1 MRGQIYFTLVIKLSL
16 YGGKSMKGLSSKLGI
31 VFVLAVSTIV
41 AGCDNA
47 NVSYGVGFHT
57 GSYGWGN
64 SFSVGINNHHYRN
77 YPRYRGP

>member
-1 MRGQIYFTLVIKLSL
+1 MIDKTIKCVPR
-16 YGGKSMKGLSSKLGI
+16 KLGI
-31 VFVLAVSTIV
+31 VLVLAASVVI

-64 SFSVGINNHHYRN
+64 SFSVGISNHHYRN
-77 YPRYRGP
+77 YPRYRYRGP

>member
-1 MRGQIYFTLVIKLSL
+1 MVDRFKIALTLATLL
-16 YGGKSMKGLSSKLGI
+16 LL
-31 VFVLAVSTIV
+31 

-64 SFSVGINNHHYRN
+64 SFSVGISDHHYRN
-77 YPRYRGP
+77 YRRYRGP

>member
-1 MRGQIYFTLVIKLSL
+1 MMDKT
-16 YGGKSMKGLSSKLGI
+16 MKGMRRRLGV
-31 VFVLAVSTIV
+31 VFVLAVSAIV

-64 SFSVGINNHHYRN
+64 SFSVGISNHYYRN
-77 YPRYRGP
+77 YPRYRYRGP

>member
-1 MRGQIYFTLVIKLSL
+1 MIRDIRRCDRMKRPGSPGRIRLILVLGAAALS
-16 YGGKSMKGLSSKLGI
+16 
-31 VFVLAVSTIV
+31 

-64 SFSVGINNHHYRN
+64 SFSVGISNHHYRG
-77 YPRYRGP
+77 YAGARPIRRGP

>member
-1 MRGQIYFTLVIKLSL
+1 MVHLLKEIRCKLNFTIILIAALSL
-16 YGGKSMKGLSSKLGI
+16 
-31 VFVLAVSTIV
+31 

-64 SFSVGINNHHYRN
+64 SFSVGISNHHYRN
-77 YPRYRGP
+77 YPRYRYRGP

>member
-1 MRGQIYFTLVIKLSL
+1 MMTHYCTKTSRYFRWSAILAASL
-16 YGGKSMKGLSSKLGI
+16 LL
-31 VFVLAVSTIV
+31 

-64 SFSVGINNHHYRN
+64 SFSVGITNHHYRR
-77 YPRYRGP
+77 YPGYRGP

>member
-1 MRGQIYFTLVIKLSL
+1 MDASKSRTYRVLAIVFTLVV
-16 YGGKSMKGLSSKLGI
+16 SMTL
-31 VFVLAVSTIV
+31 

-64 SFSVGINNHHYRN
+64 SFSVGISNHHYRN
-77 YPRYRGP
+77 YPRYRGYRGP